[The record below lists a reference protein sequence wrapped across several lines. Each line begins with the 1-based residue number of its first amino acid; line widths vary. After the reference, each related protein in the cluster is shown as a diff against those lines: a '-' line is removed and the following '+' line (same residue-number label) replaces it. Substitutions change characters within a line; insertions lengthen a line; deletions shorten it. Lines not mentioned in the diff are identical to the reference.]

1 MAMACTALLVG
12 CASDWD
18 AARAARTGLL
28 SEAQASESVAP
39 SAAAS
44 RVTEGFAAL
53 PDRGQ
58 LTARD
63 NSRRA
68 QVRGAHT
75 AYPVRLSEEHALNA
89 THAGGK
95 LVIDAPD
102 GQTIELEYERHV
114 THPDGNWTWIGR
126 GPDGADAVITFGDAA
141 AFGVLPRTSG
151 EPLRLT
157 MAGGRAWLVDT
168 DSNDLPDRNR
178 AVTRNDGA
186 DYLVPAKS
194 KAQIARNKASTATFP
209 SDSSITFFADPST
222 IDLVVG
228 YTTGFESSLGGESQ
242 AVTRIQYLVDIAN
255 QAYANSMV
263 DATLRLVGTMRI
275 DYPDNTDNKQALE
288 ELSGR
293 GPRGTRDRAF
303 APLRAAREVYGADLV
318 SLVRHFNAPQNNGC
332 GIAWMIGGGQAG
344 IGPDDAAYGYS
355 VVSDGAD
362 VDESD
367 GGTYFCRDESLVH
380 ELGHNMGQAHN
391 IEDSGASGIDAYAY
405 GHRETMAGGFYTV
418 MAYQLPQG
426 DQVAIR
432 HFANPYV
439 DYDGRPTGIANV
451 SDNARSM
458 RRTLP
463 VVAQFRASVD
473 GDSGDA
479 DDGSDVGDSGDAG
492 DGSDLGDAGDGT
504 ELGDPDDAE

>member
-1 MAMACTALLVG
+1 MKRPIRGCLKAIACLALTG

-18 AARAARTGLL
+18 AARAARPGLL
-28 SEAQASESVAP
+28 SDAQASERIAP
-39 SAAAS
+39 SAGAG
-44 RVTEGFAAL
+44 REGFASL

-63 NSRRA
+63 NSRRL

-89 THAGGK
+89 AHEGGR
-95 LVIDAPD
+95 LIFDAPD
-102 GQTIELEYERHV
+102 GQTIALEYERHV
-114 THPDGNWTWIGR
+114 AHPDGNWSWIGR
-126 GPDGADAVITFGDAA
+126 GPNQADAIITFGDAA
-141 AFGVLPRTSG
+141 VFGSLPRNFG

-157 MAGGRAWLVDT
+157 MGGGRAWLVDT

-178 AVTRNDGA
+178 AATRTDGV
-186 DYLVPAKS
+186 DYLVPSKS
-194 KAQIARNKASTATFP
+194 KAEIARNKASTATFP
-209 SDSSITFFADPST
+209 SDPSITFFGELST

-228 YTTGFESSLGGESQ
+228 YTTGFADSLGGTSQ
-242 AVTRIQYLVDIAN
+242 ALTRIHYLVDIAN
-255 QAYANSMV
+255 QTYANSRV
-263 DATLRLVGTMRI
+263 DATLRLAGAVRI

-288 ELSGR
+288 EVSGR

-303 APLRAAREVYGADLV
+303 AALRAARETHRADLV

-344 IGPDDAAYGYS
+344 ISPDDAAYGYS

-380 ELGHNMGQAHN
+380 EIGHNMGQAHN
-391 IEDSGASGIDAYAY
+391 IEDSGASGIDAYSY
-405 GHRETMAGGFYTV
+405 GHRDTIAGGFYTV

-426 DQVAIR
+426 DQIGIR

-451 SDNARSM
+451 SDNVRSM
-458 RRTLP
+458 HRTLP
-463 VVAQFRASVD
+463 IVAEFRHAADSGE
-473 GDSGDA
+473 GDSDYA
-479 DDGSDVGDSGDAG
+479 GDSGDAG
-492 DGSDLGDAGDGT
+492 D
-504 ELGDPDDAE
+504 AE